1 MVACGSRTNAFDDF
15 QTACRSAGAEQYIA
29 MLIDSEDPMSD
40 IEQPWAHLDVRNGWS
55 RPPGADN
62 EQVLLMV
69 TCMETWIVT
78 DRDTLQSHY
87 GSELQDTMLPALHDM
102 ERRSRNSIQDAIS
115 RATQNCTNAYKKGK
129 RSFEVVGKLDPNAL
143 QEHLPS
149 FARCIRV
156 LDANL

>member
-1 MVACGSRTNAFDDF
+1 MA
-15 QTACRSAGAEQYIA
+15 
-29 MLIDSEDPMSD
+29 D
-40 IEQPWAHLDVRNGWS
+40 IEQPWAHLNERDGWS
-55 RPPGADN
+55 KPAEADD

-78 DRDTLQSHY
+78 DRDTLQNHY

-102 ERRSRNSIQDAIS
+102 ERRSRSSIQDAIL

-149 FARCIRV
+149 FARCMRV